1 MVNRLLALGSLSN
14 QFYAMRHGHSEA
26 NAAGIII
33 SAPEWGVAQ
42 YGLSAKGAD
51 QVAESLT
58 AKHGLDQ
65 TTRVVSSDFKRARE
79 TAEMVIKALEC
90 RYPMI
95 EDNRLRERFF
105 GGYDRGSDLVYPKMW
120 DLDRIDPSHTE
131 NDVESA
137 NAVMARVTELVV
149 ELDGLYCDSTI
160 LLVAHGDILQIL
172 QTAFARQDAS
182 RHREQKHL
190 ETAEIRQLNYT

>member
-1 MVNRLLALGSLSN
+1 MVNRLLARGSLSN

-33 SAPEWGVAQ
+33 SAPELGVAQ
-42 YGLSAKGAD
+42 YGLSAKGVE
-51 QVAESLT
+51 QVAKSLA
-58 AKHGLDQ
+58 AKHGLDK
-65 TTRVVSSDFKRARE
+65 TARVVSSDFKRARE
-79 TAEMVIKALEC
+79 TAEMVKKALEC
-90 RYPMI
+90 EYPVVQ
-95 EDNRLRERFF
+95 DTRLRERFF
-105 GGYDRGSDLVYPKMW
+105 GRYDRGSDLVYPKVW

-137 NAVMARVTELVV
+137 SAVMARVTQLVV
-149 ELDGLYCDSTI
+149 ELDRLYCDSTI
-160 LLVAHGDILQIL
+160 LLIAHGDILQIL

-190 ETAEIRQLNYT
+190 ETAEIRPLNYT